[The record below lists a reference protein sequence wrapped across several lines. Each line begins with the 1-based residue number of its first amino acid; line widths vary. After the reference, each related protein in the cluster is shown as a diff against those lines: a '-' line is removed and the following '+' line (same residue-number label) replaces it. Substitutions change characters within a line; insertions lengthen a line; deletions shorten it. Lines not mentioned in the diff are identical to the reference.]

1 MQNKFRVRSVW
12 RTHVAAALQSGDEF
26 RPAVESRVRGNP
38 KPPIETCRLAFAER
52 FVRGPQHRVTQ
63 PYRTIHPALAGIRAT
78 VAEKICEGLQKRA
91 VNRRTV
97 PVGNADDT
105 AQSTCLSIRVA
116 GALHVDKQ
124 WRMPSSSYEKT
135 AFPFH
140 AHTP

>member
-12 RTHVAAALQSGDEF
+12 RNDLAAALQFGDEF

-52 FVRGPQHRVTQ
+52 FVCGSQHRVTQ
-63 PYRTIHPALAGIRAT
+63 PNRTIHPALAGVRAT
-78 VAEKICEGLQKRA
+78 VAEKIYEGLQKRP

-97 PVGNADDT
+97 TAVNADDT
-105 AQSTCLSIRVA
+105 AQSACLSIRVA
-116 GALHVDKQ
+116 GAWHGEKR
-124 WRMPSSSYEKT
+124 WRMPFSSYESA